1 MNETREAMS
10 KNMNQSDAER
20 REAAAMHDEE
30 QQQRS
35 GAAETEERDAQSQ
48 AADGSSSQARE
59 SRAAEADG
67 SGEVTDEALRAQVEE
82 ANRRALLAQAE
93 LENFRKRT
101 RRDHE
106 EQLKFAIIP
115 LAKDLLEVVDN
126 LNRALESGGDD
137 ISGLRSGVEMV
148 RSQLVSTLEKHGIR
162 AIPTVGELFDPNY
175 HEAIGQMPSDE
186 HPEGVVAH
194 QALPGYQLHD
204 RVIRPPQV
212 LISAGP
218 AKDAQQ

>member
-1 MNETREAMS
+1 
-10 KNMNQSDAER
+10 MNQSDARR
-20 REAAAMHDEE
+20 READQE
-30 QQQRS
+30 QQQTA
-35 GAAETEERDAQSQ
+35 GAAEERDVQEQ
-48 AADGSSSQARE
+48 HGDGAGSDTRQGESARP
-59 SRAAEADG
+59 AG
-67 SGEVTDEALRAQVEE
+67 SAEVTDETLRAQTEE

-126 LNRALESGGDD
+126 LSRALESGGDD
-137 ISGLRSGVEMV
+137 VGSLRSGVEMV
-148 RSQLVSTLEKHGIR
+148 RSQLVGTLEKHGIR
-162 AIPTVGELFDPNY
+162 TIPAVGELFDPNY
-175 HEAIGQMPSDE
+175 HEAIGQIPSEE

-194 QALPGYQLHD
+194 QALAGYQLHD

-212 LISAGP
+212 LVSAGP
-218 AKDAQQ
+218 AKDTQE